1 MATGSTSSG
10 DGGAKKASNRAAA
23 KKPGGAQKVSAA
35 KASAAKASPAKASPA
50 KASKAA
56 AASKQPAKKSP
67 PPVGMSISQ
76 AQASFERTG
85 SSRIPHKPRDERVAE
100 GHLARAKVPPARLG
114 DYTPMPDRP
123 NAVDLIL
130 SQEESRLSRLLPVRH
145 ARMAQTPF
153 TFYRGTA
160 ILMAQ
165 DLGAQPSP
173 LIGAQIGGDAHISNF
188 GFYAADDRR
197 LVFDM
202 NDFDETRP
210 GPFEWDVKRYAVS
223 VLLAARDN
231 GIPDAYAQRAVLIFA
246 RRYAYWLR
254 EFANKPSIEVWYDR
268 LDVQAWVDAM
278 ANVPEDQLEN
288 LIVSLEGGPIEGA
301 PDFSLADVA
310 RSDAAARLAAL
321 DEAERAK
328 KAKADKDNSGKAK
341 DKGKGKAEK
350 AKPEKPKEYK
360 VKGKSKTISRAAA
373 LRSFYVTAGNTVIK
387 RAAKKTGLKAV
398 ASLTAVD
405 ANGRRQFVDNPP
417 LVERLGSTY
426 TETDYNI
433 NGQAVVD
440 SLRDI
445 FRQYRASLSEEKR
458 VLVDR
463 FAFRDAALKVV
474 GVGSVGT
481 RAAVILF
488 EGQGEQ
494 DPFILQIKE
503 AGQSVLTP
511 YIPKEFKAGN
521 LPVAQQM
528 GKRVV
533 IGQKLMQ
540 ATSDIFLGYV
550 SGITGPEGYTVDYYI
565 RQLKDMKLSFDVE
578 AMDVATLMVNA
589 ILVARVLGHAHGR
602 TGDPLVMASYIGTDD
617 DFAMAIL
624 NYSIRYV
631 EQVDADFAEFTAA
644 VKSGRI
650 EVSETVDG

>member
-1 MATGSTSSG
+1 MASAAKSSG
-10 DGGAKKASNRAAA
+10 DGGAKKAANRAAA
-23 KKPGGAQKVSAA
+23 KQPGGAKKAAPA
-35 KASAAKASPAKASPA
+35 KASAAKSSPAKAA
-50 KASKAA
+50 KATPAAKA
-56 AASKQPAKKSP
+56 PAKKSP
-67 PPVGMSISQ
+67 PPVGMTISQ
-76 AQASFERTG
+76 AQATFERTG

-100 GHLARAKVPPARLG
+100 GHLARAKVPPVRLG
-114 DYTPMPDRP
+114 DYTPMANRP

-130 SQEESRLSRLLPVRH
+130 SQEETRLARLLPVRH
-145 ARMAQTPF
+145 TRMAQTPF

-165 DLGAQPSP
+165 DLGAQASP

-231 GIPDAYAQRAVLIFA
+231 GIPTEYAQRAVLIFA

-268 LDVQAWVDAM
+268 LDVQAWVDQM
-278 ANVPEDQLEN
+278 ASVPEDQLEN
-288 LIVSLEGGPIEGA
+288 LIVSLEGGSIVGA
-301 PDFSLADVA
+301 PDFSLADIA
-310 RSDAAARLAAL
+310 RTDAAARLAANE
-321 DEAERAK
+321 EAERAK
-328 KAKADKDNSGKAK
+328 KGKSGKDLRGKADKAAKVESGKS
-341 DKGKGKAEK
+341 KAEK
-350 AKPEKPKEYK
+350 S
-360 VKGKSKTISRAAA
+360 KGKSKGESRAAA
-373 LRSFYVTAGNTVIK
+373 LRTFYVTAGNTIIK

-398 ASLTAVD
+398 ASLTEVD
-405 ANGRRQFVDNPP
+405 ANGRRRFVDNPP
-417 LVERLGSTY
+417 IVERLGSTY
-426 TETDYNI
+426 TEEDYNI
-433 NGQAVVD
+433 NGQAVVE
-440 SLRDI
+440 SLRNI

-488 EGQGEQ
+488 EGQGEA

-511 YIPKEFKAGN
+511 YIPKEFKSGN

-578 AMDVATLMVNA
+578 ALDVATLMVNA

-617 DFAMAIL
+617 EFATAIL
-624 NYSIRYV
+624 NFSIKYV
-631 EQVDADFAEFTAA
+631 EQVDADFEEFTAA
-644 VKSGRI
+644 IASGRI
-650 EVSETVDG
+650 EVAETVDG